1 VSPVAPRTDAARPLS
16 PFINLALTST
26 TRPTATPATEPA
38 TTQTAIPFVDFSSMH
53 DPLEAEFE
61 AAIARV
67 LKRGYFVLG
76 QDVEAFEA
84 AFAEASGATYGMGVA
99 CGTDAIALGLQACG
113 VGAGDEVI
121 APANTFIA
129 TIIGIVHAGAT
140 PVLVDCD
147 PTTGSIDLDAAEAA
161 ITPRTKAIVPVH
173 LYGQVV
179 SPRRLLDIA
188 DRHGVIIFEDAA
200 QAHLAER
207 DGYTAGSIGK
217 AAAYSFYPAKNL
229 GAFGNGG
236 IVLTSDAAVADKV
249 RSLRNYGAPKKYLH
263 TERGTN
269 SRLDAIQGAI
279 LNVKLPHLRGWNRDR
294 NACAA
299 HYDRLLAPLA
309 DRGIVPMRNDSGGG
323 HIYHLYVLH
332 LSDRAPLDRD
342 ALSAA
347 LGDRQIATGIHYPIP
362 CHRQPGYLDLGY
374 GEGAFPHAEQLC
386 AEILSL
392 PMFPGL
398 GLDRVE
404 TVCTAIREIVATCD

>member
-1 VSPVAPRTDAARPLS
+1 
-16 PFINLALTST
+16 
-26 TRPTATPATEPA
+26 
-38 TTQTAIPFVDFSSMH
+38 MH
-53 DPLEAEFE
+53 DPLEAEFA

-67 LKRGYFVLG
+67 LERGDFILG
-76 QDVEAFEA
+76 KDVREFEA
-84 AFAEASGATYGMGVA
+84 AFAEATGVA
-99 CGTDAIALGLQACG
+99 HGVGVASGTDAIALGLQACG
-113 VGAGDEVI
+113 VEAGDEVI
-121 APANTFIA
+121 VPANTFIA
-129 TIIGIVHAGAT
+129 TVIGAIHAGAR

-147 PTTGSIDLDAAEAA
+147 LATGLIDLDAAEAA
-161 ITPRTKAIVPVH
+161 ITPKTKAIVPVH

-179 SPRRLLDIA
+179 SPRRLLEISE
-188 DRHGVIIFEDAA
+188 RHGVTIFEDAA
-200 QAHLAER
+200 QAHLADR
-207 DGYTAGSIGK
+207 DGYTAGTIGK

-236 IVLTSDAAVADKV
+236 IVLTRDSAVADKV

-263 TERGTN
+263 VEHGTN
-269 SRLDAIQGAI
+269 SRLDTIQAAI
-279 LNVKLPHLRGWNRDR
+279 LNVKLPHLREWNRDR

-299 HYDRLLAPLA
+299 EYDRLLAPLA

-342 ALSAA
+342 ALASA
-347 LGDRQIATGIHYPIP
+347 LQERNISTGIHYPIP

-374 GEGAFPHAEQLC
+374 PEGAFPNAEALC
-386 AEILSL
+386 GEILSL

-404 TVCTAIREIVATCD
+404 TVCTAIEEIIATCG